1 MISLDWEYFEAIKGL
16 SIEHYEKIR
25 CEERRHQGQLK
36 IPARVRASILLEDWD
51 FSMSSILKASQEAN
65 VERMKRQKTAE
76 KSIKQLNRKIKMRKL
91 MMSLKTA
98 VKKFRRSRGSYG
110 KKNNDQIFTDV
121 EDTESLSVFSVEE
134 NEDYLLRN

>member
-1 MISLDWEYFEAIKGL
+1 
-16 SIEHYEKIR
+16 
-25 CEERRHQGQLK
+25 
-36 IPARVRASILLEDWD
+36 
-51 FSMSSILKASQEAN
+51 MSSILKASQEAN
-65 VERMKRQKTAE
+65 VERIKRQKTAE

-91 MMSLKTA
+91 MMPLKTA

-110 KKNNDQIFTDV
+110 KKNNDQIFTDM

>member
-16 SIEHYEKIR
+16 SIEHYEQIR

-36 IPARVRASILLEDWD
+36 IPARVRASMLLEDWD
-51 FSMSSILKASQEAN
+51 FSMTSILKASQEAN

-76 KSIKQLNRKIKMRKL
+76 KSIKQLHREIKMRKL
-91 MMSLKTA
+91 IMPFKKAM
-98 VKKFRRSRGSYG
+98 KKFRRSRGSYG
-110 KKNNDQIFTDV
+110 KKNNDQIITDM
-121 EDTESLSVFSVEE
+121 ENTESSSVFSAEE